1 MFNTEQIKQ
10 DLRTM
15 PFQEFK
21 AKLDLY
27 TDLKSPGVYDII
39 MLALL
44 ENEMERRIANW
55 EIAHA

>member
-10 DLRTM
+10 DLRAM

-27 TDLKSPGVYDII
+27 TDLKSSGVYDII

-44 ENEMERRIANW
+44 ENEMERRILAW
-55 EIAHA
+55 EVVYA

>member
-1 MFNTEQIKQ
+1 MFSTKQIKQ
-10 DLRTM
+10 DLQAM

-27 TDLKSPGVYDII
+27 TDLKSAGVYDNI
-39 MLALL
+39 MLMLL

-55 EIAHA
+55 EIVYA

>member
-1 MFNTEQIKQ
+1 MFSTKQIKQ
-10 DLRTM
+10 DLQAM

-27 TDLKSPGVYDII
+27 TDLKSAGVYDNI

-55 EIAHA
+55 EVVEV

>member
-1 MFNTEQIKQ
+1 MFSTKQIKQ
-10 DLRTM
+10 DLQAM

-27 TDLKSPGVYDII
+27 TDLKSAGVYDNI
-39 MLALL
+39 MLMHL

-55 EIAHA
+55 EIAHV